1 MEGGWGLGDGGYL
14 LSTEKYSCTYMYF
27 LLLAV
32 LGTAGIGAPL
42 VGTTGVLLT
51 ALCSAQRDDL
61 CGHLFAF
68 GRRRKSTTTRD
79 VGIDT
84 ASTYSGEAL

>member
-1 MEGGWGLGDGGYL
+1 MYIHVFLATGGSGNGGHR
-14 LSTEKYSCTYMYF
+14 
-27 LLLAV
+27 
-32 LGTAGIGAPL
+32 GPL

-79 VGIDT
+79 GGGDRHCEYVQWGGFVKPT
-84 ASTYSGEAL
+84 LPSHR